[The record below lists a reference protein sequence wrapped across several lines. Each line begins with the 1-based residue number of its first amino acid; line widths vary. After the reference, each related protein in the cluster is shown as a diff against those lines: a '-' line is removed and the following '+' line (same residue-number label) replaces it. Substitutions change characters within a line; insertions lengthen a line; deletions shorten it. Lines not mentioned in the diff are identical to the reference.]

1 MLWLS
6 HWSASSFP
14 LYLVPTQFQ
23 LPTSC
28 SAVFCLGRWSPFVK
42 GNLDFFDYLQT
53 SLVCL
58 YSWKAFALLMQT
70 TRHWLL
76 FFFQEPWKTLPLHL
90 AGFYILLLENQ
101 PDVWWGLE
109 DDGWWI
115 LSKDLFFLSFEY
127 EMVLLIWFLL
137 KRLYMHIMCFN
148 QCHPTPPFQ
157 TSLGPIPNY
166 SLPTSPIFL
175 FCFSQIGSA

>member
-115 LSKDLFFLSFEY
+115 LSKDLFYSFFWVWDGFIDTTVY
-127 EMVLLIWFLL
+127 HSSI
-137 KRLYMHIMCFN
+137 H
-148 QCHPTPPFQ
+148 QCTFGGQFKFTLQKGPC
-157 TSLGPIPNY
+157 LGRGG
-166 SLPTSPIFL
+166 L
-175 FCFSQIGSA
+175 FHDAAASEVPGHL